1 MCVYLFVITDSPH
14 LPAPVCN
21 LVTVIPG
28 PLSVS
33 PSSPSLHPP
42 IGPSRQ
48 IDLATTM
55 YIALCSLK

>member
-1 MCVYLFVITDSPH
+1 MFLFVITDSPH

-28 PLSVS
+28 PLSLS
-33 PSSPSLHPP
+33 PSSLHHP

-48 IDLATTM
+48 IDLATTK